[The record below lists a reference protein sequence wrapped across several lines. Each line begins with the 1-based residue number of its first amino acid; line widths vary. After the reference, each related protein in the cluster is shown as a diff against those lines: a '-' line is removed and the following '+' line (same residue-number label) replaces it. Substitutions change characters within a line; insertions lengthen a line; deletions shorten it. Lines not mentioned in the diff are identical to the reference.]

1 MEEFNSSNSPY
12 LHRLGD
18 KKFRVPRT
26 KPLRI
31 PIPQIPIIRPR
42 TVSLISFVYGFAVM
56 IVLGAVLLLFP
67 FSSKAGLWTAPVDC
81 LFTATSAVCVTG
93 LVVVD
98 TLDHWSIIGQFIILL
113 LIQLGGLGFMTT
125 TIILMMAAGRRI
137 GLRDRILI
145 GESIGV
151 SRIGGLVRL
160 TRHILLFTII
170 AEFIGAVLLYIR
182 FSADYGWAGGIW
194 KSVFQSVSAFNNAG
208 FDLFGGFRSLTGYSG
223 DYLIILT
230 TAALIILGGLGFLVI
245 DNIIRVKGIKRSTV
259 DTKMILSI
267 TGLLLVLGT
276 LVVLV
281 AEFNNPY
288 TLGNLSFPHK
298 ILNAF
303 FQSVTAR
310 TAGLNSIDT
319 GSLTTFS
326 LFFVMILMFIG
337 GASGSTAGGIK
348 VNTVGMIL
356 TTIWS
361 TLRGRE
367 NPGAFGREFPIQ
379 QIFRGMAL
387 LVISLG
393 LILGV
398 FLLLS
403 YTEHFSSIRI
413 IFETVSAFGTVGL
426 STGITPEL
434 STAGRLILIVMMFI
448 GRLGPLTLIMA
459 LARAQRTRGYR
470 FPQESVRIG

>member
-12 LHRLGD
+12 LHRPGD

-31 PIPQIPIIRPR
+31 PIPEIPIIRPR

-56 IVLGAVLLLFP
+56 IVIGAILLLFP
-67 FSSKAGLWTAPVDC
+67 FSSKSGLWTAPVDC
-81 LFTATSAVCVTG
+81 FFTATSAVCVTG
-93 LVVVD
+93 LVVLD
-98 TLDHWSIIGQFIILL
+98 TLDHWSIFGQFIILV

-125 TIILMMAAGRRI
+125 TIILMMAAGRKI

-160 TRHILLFTII
+160 TRHIFLFTVI
-170 AEFIGAVLLYIR
+170 AELVGAILFYIR
-182 FSADYGWAGGIW
+182 FAADYGWVGGIW
-194 KSVFQSVSAFNNAG
+194 KAVFQSVSAFNNAG
-208 FDLFGGFRSLTGYSG
+208 FDLFGGFHSLTGYSG

-230 TAALIILGGLGFLVI
+230 TSALVILGGLGFLVI
-245 DNIIRVKGIKRSTV
+245 ENIIRVKGIKRNTV
-259 DTKMILSI
+259 DTKLVLIV
-267 TGLLLVLGT
+267 TALLLTVGT
-276 LVVLV
+276 LVVLA
-281 AEFNNPY
+281 AEFNNPN
-288 TLGNLSFPHK
+288 TLGNMSFPYK

-310 TAGLNSIDT
+310 TAGFNSINT
-319 GSLTTFS
+319 GALTVFS
-326 LFFVMILMFIG
+326 LFFVMILMYIG

-348 VNTVGMIL
+348 VNTIGIIFA
-356 TTIWS
+356 TIWN
-361 TLRGRE
+361 TIRGRE

-379 QIFRGMAL
+379 QIFKSMAL

-393 LILGV
+393 LIIGA

-403 YTEHFSSIRI
+403 YTENFSSSRVL
-413 IFETVSAFGTVGL
+413 FETISAFGTVGL
-426 STGITPEL
+426 STGITPDL
-434 STAGRLILIVMMFI
+434 STAGRVILIIIMFI

-459 LARAQRTRGYR
+459 LSRAQRPRGYR

>member
-12 LHRLGD
+12 LHRPGD

-56 IVLGAVLLLFP
+56 IVIGAVLLLFP
-67 FSSKAGLWTAPVDC
+67 FSSQAGLWTTPVDC

-98 TLDHWSIIGQFIILL
+98 TLDHWSIIGQFIIML

-160 TRHILLFTII
+160 TRHILLFTLI
-170 AEFIGAVLLYIR
+170 AEFAGAVVLYIR
-182 FSADYGWAGGIW
+182 FSADYGWIGGIW
-194 KSVFQSVSAFNNAG
+194 KAVFQSVSAFNNAG
-208 FDLFGGFRSLTGYSG
+208 FDLFGGFRSLTGYSS
-223 DYLIILT
+223 DYLVILT

-245 DNIIRVKGIKRSTV
+245 ENIIRVKGIKRTTV
-259 DTKMILSI
+259 DTKLVLIV
-267 TGLLLVLGT
+267 TVLLLAMGS

-281 AEFNNPY
+281 AEFNNPN
-288 TLGNLSFPHK
+288 TLGDIPFQYKL
-298 ILNAF
+298 LNAF

-310 TAGLNSIDT
+310 TAGFNSLNT
-319 GSLTTFS
+319 GALTVFS
-326 LFFVMILMFIG
+326 LFIVMILMFIG

-348 VNTVGMIL
+348 VNTIGIIFA
-356 TTIWS
+356 TIWN
-361 TLRGRE
+361 TIRGRE

-379 QIFRGMAL
+379 QIFRSLAL

-393 LILGV
+393 LIIAG

-403 YTEHFSSIRI
+403 YTENFSNVRVL
-413 IFETVSAFGTVGL
+413 FETISAFGTVGL
-426 STGITPEL
+426 STGITPQL
-434 STAGRLILIVMMFI
+434 STAGRIIILVIMFI

-459 LARAQRTRGYR
+459 LSRAQRPKGYR